1 MALLMK
7 LLSKKASIAVCQFF
21 FSGIFSFDLCVDLD
35 MAAGPWTFKVCSM
48 DQETVCS
55 NILHISVEGKYFGI

>member
-1 MALLMK
+1 MN
-7 LLSKKASIAVCQFF
+7 SHDSDV
-21 FSGIFSFDLCVDLD
+21 FSADADNYNFCNFWVLLD